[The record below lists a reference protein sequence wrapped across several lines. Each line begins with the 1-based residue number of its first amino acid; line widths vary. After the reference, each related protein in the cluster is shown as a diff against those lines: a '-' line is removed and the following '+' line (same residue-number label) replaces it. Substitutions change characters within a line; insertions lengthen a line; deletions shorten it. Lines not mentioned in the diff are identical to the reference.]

1 MKHFSKYYLLFILMS
16 FVNKGNS
23 QPQPVPANL
32 NGVIPPVY
40 NSSLSCEKNVNDG
53 STLSTS
59 VASTNIN
66 AVFSW
71 GLYNGPGSLSQPFCT
86 GTLVNQDIDQDNLV
100 SYAFI
105 ANHCLDVTNS
115 PSVQY
120 PSNQEYIFYFNYQS
134 KDGNSANIPLDA
146 QTTPRYQL
154 VSQIQV
160 IGKWVDFDLVK
171 ILTPI
176 PPHFNVS
183 YAGWKPSFDGGNL
196 FNLPYYGIHHPK
208 GDIKKADQSYVIDYF
223 ATPLSVGCTTV
234 VTVID
239 AVLGFF
245 GIKVTTTICNYV
257 SVPWFVSPF
266 YTSGLTEDGSSGSSM
281 CNINT
286 RLMGT
291 LSGGCG
297 LTYPDLVNCFSSGY
311 GASSCNSIL
320 PDAFAKFELGYNLS
334 SIRFALNPHNDLG
347 TNLFGFNSRQISC
360 YHVLQDLH
368 GYYYPAGDYQANNDI
383 TLASNTTI
391 TTLNSTSAVSPL
403 IIWSGANFTFKAGES
418 ITLNPGFNT
427 QSGAVFT
434 GEIASCTANFS
445 PIKSG
450 VTYQSIAQQ
459 GPLPQFAFDPQL
471 YLSQS
476 NDSVQVYKIVAYPN
490 PSNGHFKVELSQNI
504 NVKSISVVDM
514 YGHKVY
520 ENDSPASDELSI
532 DMPSVPPGIYM
543 LKVIDQRG
551 RQYVKKIGVQL

>member
-1 MKHFSKYYLLFILMS
+1 
-16 FVNKGNS
+16 
-23 QPQPVPANL
+23 
-32 NGVIPPVY
+32 
-40 NSSLSCEKNVNDG
+40 VNDG
-53 STLSTS
+53 TTLSTS

-71 GLYNGPGSLSQPFCT
+71 GVYNGPGQTSAPFCT
-86 GTLVNQDIDQDNLV
+86 GTLVNQNIDQDNLV

-105 ANHCLDVTNS
+105 GNHCLDATQALDPNI
-115 PSVQY
+115 QY
-120 PSNQEYIFYFNYQS
+120 PANQVYIFYFNYQS

-146 QTTPRYQL
+146 QNVPRYQL

-160 IGKWVDFDLVK
+160 IGTWVDFTLIK

-183 YAGWKPSFDGGNL
+183 YAGWKPGFLGGNL
-196 FNLPYYGIHHPK
+196 LNFPYYGIHQPG
-208 GDIKKADQSYVIDYF
+208 GDIKKADESINLYYF
-223 ATPLSVGCTTV
+223 SNPIATGCTTV
-234 VTVID
+234 VTIID

-245 GIKVTTTICNYV
+245 GIQVSTTICNYV
-257 SVPWFVSPF
+257 SVPWFVSPY
-266 YTSGLTEDGSSGSSM
+266 YTTGLTEDGSSGSSL

-297 LTYPDLVNCFSSGY
+297 LSLQDLGTCFSTGY
-311 GASSCNSIL
+311 GASSCKTIL
-320 PDAFAKFELGYNLS
+320 PDAFAKFELGYNIP

-347 TNLFGFNSRQISC
+347 TNLFGFDGRQISC

-368 GYYYPAGDYQANNDI
+368 GYYYPAGDYQSNNDM

-391 TTLNSTSAVSPL
+391 TTLNSTSSISPL

-427 QSGAVFT
+427 QSGAVFK
-434 GEIASCTANFS
+434 GEIAQCSANFS

-450 VTYQSIAQQ
+450 VTYQSLAQQ
-459 GPLPQFAFDPQL
+459 GPLPQFPFDPQL
-471 YLSQS
+471 YLSHS
-476 NDSVQVYKIVAYPN
+476 SDSVQVYKIVAYPN
-490 PSNGHFKVELSQNI
+490 PNSGHFQVELSQNI

-514 YGHKVY
+514 YGQKVY
-520 ENDSPASDELSI
+520 ENDSPTSDELSI
-532 DMPSVPPGIYM
+532 DLPSVPTGIYM